1 MPPRL
6 NLEESKVR
14 HALGEIEACAA
25 KVDNS
30 GVTLGSVKQAL
41 FGPPLVGE
49 EREID
54 IRCGCG
60 SLMAKV
66 TPSGIEIKCRKCKR
80 IQIIPYFQSLEETGT
95 RGKNVK
101 D

>member
-1 MPPRL
+1 MSPRL
-6 NLEESKVR
+6 NLEDSKVR
-14 HALGEIEACAA
+14 HTLGAVAACAA
-25 KVDNS
+25 QVDNL

-41 FGPPLVGE
+41 VGLPLVGE

-54 IRCGCG
+54 LRCACG
-60 SLMAKV
+60 SLLAKV